1 MLVQIILFDGFDL
14 LDAIA
19 PYEVF
24 TAAGLNSDS
33 GVTVEFVSAAGA
45 RAVPSGLGGL
55 PIPATGRPDL
65 DRAGIVLIPGAAG
78 PTEGDGPDTVPA
90 MLAREAAGD
99 LPGIAAA
106 ALSRPDVTVA
116 TVCGGSL
123 ILAMAGLLKGRPA
136 VTHHM
141 GMAVLETA
149 GAMPIKARVVDD
161 GNLVTGG
168 GVTSGIDV
176 ALHLVERFQGPR
188 IAHAVETLFEH
199 ERRGT
204 VWRNH
209 GVAPVGVGQS
219 PAVDRQRPNPTGIPQ
234 GPAKPGIAG
243 LWDVTIA
250 TPVGKQA
257 VTYDISVTNGAV
269 AGTATQGTEITPLI
283 GLAAADNRL
292 TWSQH
297 VTKPMKLTLRFDVVI
312 DGDTMAGTAKA
323 GVLPSSKLNG
333 LRRHGAM
340 APT

>member
-24 TAAGLNSDS
+24 TAAGLSS
-33 GVTVEFVSAAGA
+33 GDGTTVEFVSAAGA

-55 PIPATGRPDL
+55 PIPAIGRPDL
-65 DRAGIVLIPGAAG
+65 DRADIILIPGAAG
-78 PTEGDGPDTVPA
+78 QTEGDGPGTIPA
-90 MLAREAAGD
+90 MLAREAGGD

-123 ILAMAGLLKGRPA
+123 ILAMAGLLKDRPA

-141 GMAVLETA
+141 GMALLETA
-149 GAMPIKARVVDD
+149 GATPIRARVVDD

-188 IAHAVETLFEH
+188 IAHAAETLFEH

-209 GVAPVGVGQS
+209 GVAPAGARHLA
-219 PAVDRQRPNPTGIPQ
+219 AVDDQRSNAIATPQ
-234 GPAKPGIAG
+234 HSAQPGVIG
-243 LWDVTIA
+243 CWDVTIA
-250 TPVGKQA
+250 TPMGKQA
-257 VTYDISVTNGAV
+257 VTYDVSVTNGAV
-269 AGTATQGTEITPLI
+269 TGTATQGTEVTSLI
-283 GLAAADNRL
+283 GLTAAGNRL

-297 VTKPMKLTLRFDVVI
+297 VTKPMKLTLQFDVVI
-312 DGDTMAGTAKA
+312 DGDTMTGTAKA

-333 LRRHGAM
+333 LRRHRAM
-340 APT
+340 AIA